1 MKFYYAPNACSLAI
15 HVLLEE
21 VGKPYHA
28 VRLNFAEQEQYKP
41 DFAAKNPKS
50 KVPTLEREDG
60 SILTELPA
68 IAFYLAKTNPEKN
81 LLPPSL
87 EGEVRSL
94 ELLEYMT
101 ATIHMRGYTRIIRP
115 NLFSFTP
122 ADEPKAIEVGRG
134 FVTKGFELLAASLGE
149 QKFLFGD
156 DLTIADCGL
165 FFLEYWAAHRCNIPM
180 PPALQAHLARLLS
193 RPAVQKALNDE
204 GLAA

>member
-1 MKFYYAPNACSLAI
+1 VKLYYSPNACSLAI

-21 VGKPYHA
+21 IGKPYQA
-28 VRLNFAEQEQYKP
+28 VRMNFAESEQFSP
-41 DFAAKNPKS
+41 GFVAKNPKS
-50 KVPTLEREDG
+50 KVPTLERDDG

-81 LLPPSL
+81 LLPAGL

-101 ATIHMRGYTRIIRP
+101 ATVHMRGFTRIIRP
-115 NLFSFTP
+115 NLFAFSA
-122 ADEPKAIEVGRG
+122 ADEPKAVEAGRG
-134 FVTKGFELLAASLGE
+134 FVTKGFEILAPMVGA

-156 DLTIADCGL
+156 TLTIADCGL
-165 FFLEYWAAHRCNIPM
+165 FFLEWWAARRCNIPL
-180 PPALQAHLARLLS
+180 PAELEGHLGRLLE
-193 RPAVQKALNDE
+193 RPTVQRALADE